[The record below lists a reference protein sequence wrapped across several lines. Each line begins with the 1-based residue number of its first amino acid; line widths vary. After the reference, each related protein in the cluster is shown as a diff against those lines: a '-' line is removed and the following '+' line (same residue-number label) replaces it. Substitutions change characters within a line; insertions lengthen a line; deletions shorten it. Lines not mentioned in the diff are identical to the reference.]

1 MASDSG
7 VGFAGFTEALSHVV
21 PYVRVRDLSVSLEF
35 YVDQLGFREVE
46 RFSPG
51 PDLPGRVAIA
61 RGGVTLMLT
70 ERDEA
75 PFGGLVCLH
84 TSELETVFHEL
95 SARGVTIDLA
105 PTDMPWNLREMHL
118 RDPDGN
124 QLRLAQP
131 VLV

>member
-1 MASDSG
+1 VPDSG

-21 PYVRVRDLSVSLEF
+21 PFVRVRDIGRSLEF
-35 YVDQLGFREVE
+35 YVDQLGFREVGRYQPE
-46 RFSPG
+46 
-51 PDLPGRVAIA
+51 PDLPARATIA

-75 PFGGLVCLH
+75 PFGGVVCLH

-95 SARGVTIDLA
+95 AARGVTIDLA

-124 QLRLAQP
+124 HLRLAQS